1 MGEQNQPPNNNQQDL
16 HTLLQRGINDARL
29 KNKEE
34 ARAALRQVVQIDPQ
48 NEKGWFWL
56 ASVAETDDERLEA
69 LQNVV
74 LINPDNQRAYQI
86 LEKLEQVRAQK
97 AQKKAAAKAAEAP
110 ASKDLASLIG
120 SANDE
125 ESEEKPAEEA
135 AELTDLDAL
144 NDTGAKKAF
153 SLDSF
158 SLETFTIGNLD
169 PQKSRL
175 VLMAGAAAVLAVCFI
190 CILAMVGGGGSDD
203 PATDETNTDNNQV
216 AQATATPEP
225 NNVVEDGPTATPFL
239 SATPPPSPT
248 PTETVTPT
256 PEPVTYPA
264 PPNEVTGNLLM
275 SSGAYASGYQPVV
288 LFNLYEDTAEDISGG
303 DYGSYPSLNG
313 DLSQFIYIEYSQG
326 SRRADAKI
334 VNRFDPNEEQFFDDN
349 WDREIQ
355 IEGLDMPTWAPSNT
369 MIAFVADPIA
379 GGNGKNLFIF
389 TFDGAAP
396 AEAPA
401 EGEESTEGD
410 GGDVPAQGTSPFIEV
425 QSPETYSE
433 PAWSPDSA
441 RIVVVADSQGSIDL
455 HAYEIGTGQVTQL
468 TTDGNALRESSPD
481 WSSDGRIIF
490 SGESLTTEGSDIYI
504 MPSDGSGAPN
514 LFIDLG
520 PHDINP
526 RWSPDNRYIAFSSDI
541 NGAYNVYV
549 YDLANDTFY
558 TVTNETRLD
567 SFLADW
573 VR

>member
-1 MGEQNQPPNNNQQDL
+1 MGEQNQPPNEQDQQRL
-16 HTLLQRGINDARL
+16 QALLQRGINDARL

-34 ARAALRQVVQIDPQ
+34 ARAALREAVRIDPQ
-48 NEKGWFWL
+48 SEKGWFWL
-56 ASVAETDDERLEA
+56 ASVAESDDERLVA

-74 LINPDNQRAYQI
+74 LINPDNQRAFQI
-86 LEKLEQVRAQK
+86 LEKLEQVRSQK
-97 AQKKAAAKAAEAP
+97 EKQKAAAKAAEAP
-110 ASKDLASLIG
+110 ASNDLASLIG
-120 SANDE
+120 GSGEDA
-125 ESEEKPAEEA
+125 ESIDEEA
-135 AELTDLDAL
+135 AELTDLDNLESAE
-144 NDTGAKKAF
+144 KKSFSLGAF
-153 SLDSF
+153 SLD
-158 SLETFTIGNLD
+158 SLETFTIGNFD

-175 VLMAGAAAVLAVCFI
+175 ILMGGAAAVLAVCFI
-190 CILAMVGGGGSDD
+190 CILALAGGGGGDEEPVDD
-203 PATDETNTDNNQV
+203 GG
-216 AQATATPEP
+216 
-225 NNVVEDGPTATPFL
+225 NNVANVNPTAVPTEVIENTEPTATLFL
-239 SATPPPSPT
+239 TATPPPSPT
-248 PTETVTPT
+248 PTETITPT

-275 SSGAYASGYQPVV
+275 SAGPYASGYQPVV
-288 LFNLYEDTAEDISGG
+288 LFNLYEDTSEDISGG

-313 DLSQFIYIEYSQG
+313 DSSKFVYIEYSQG

-334 VNRFDPNEEQFFDDN
+334 VNRFDPDEEQFLDDY
-349 WDREIQ
+349 WDRQLVID
-355 IEGLDMPTWAPSNT
+355 GLDMPAWSPSNT

-379 GGNGKNLFIF
+379 GGSGKNLFIL
-389 TFDGAAP
+389 TLNSGT
-396 AEAPA
+396 PA
-401 EGEESTEGD
+401 EGTEGTEGD
-410 GGDVPAQGTSPFIEV
+410 GGAPAQGTDSPFIEV
-425 QSPETYSE
+425 QSNETYTE

-441 RIVVVADSQGSIDL
+441 RIVVVSDAQTNSDL
-455 HAYEIGTGQVTQL
+455 RAYEIGTGKTINL
-468 TTDGNALRESSPD
+468 TNDGNVLRESSPD
-481 WSSDGRIIF
+481 WSADGRIIF
-490 SGESLTTEGSDIYI
+490 SGELQTGEGSDIYI